1 MQYGSQSM
9 VRPLRRVIVKR
20 PEEAW
25 IDQATI
31 DAQWES
37 LNFID
42 RPDFARA
49 CEEHKRFVEILR
61 ASGAEVLM
69 LDRDSRTNL
78 DSIYTH
84 DPGIVTEHGAI
95 VFQTGKELRR
105 GESSAMAKDLE
116 KWGIPV
122 LATIGGDATAEG
134 GDMLWLDRNTLLV
147 GQGFRTNAAGIAA
160 IRSVLKPFDINV
172 LEFHLPYG
180 SGPRD
185 VLHEM
190 SFVSMLDDDLAIVFL
205 PLMPVPLF
213 QLLQERR
220 VRMVEVAA
228 TEFVTL
234 ACNVLTLS
242 PRDVLMVDGN
252 PLTREI
258 LEAEG
263 CRVQE
268 FSGWEIANKGSGGPT
283 CLTRPLLR
291 S

>member
-1 MQYGSQSM
+1 M
-9 VRPLRRVIVKR
+9 VAPLRRVAVKS
-20 PEEAW
+20 PEQAW

-31 DAQWES
+31 DSQWES

-42 RPDFARA
+42 RPDFLRA
-49 CEEHKRFVEILR
+49 VEEHKQLVHLLR
-61 ASGAEVLM
+61 DSGAEVLF
-69 LDRDSRTNL
+69 LERDSRTNL

-84 DPGIVTEHGAI
+84 DAGIVTEHGAI

-105 GESSAMAKDLE
+105 GEGPALANDLE
-116 KWGIPV
+116 KWGVPI
-122 LATIGGDATAEG
+122 LAKIDGAATAEG
-134 GDMLWLDRNTLLV
+134 GDMLWLDRHTLLI
-147 GQGFRTNAAGIAA
+147 GQGFRTNRAGIEA
-160 IRSVLKPFDINV
+160 IRSVLKPFDIRV

-190 SFVSMLDDDLAIVFL
+190 SFLSMLDDDLAMVFL

-213 QLLQERR
+213 QLLQERK
-220 VRMVEVAA
+220 VKMIEVAA

-242 PRDVLMVDGN
+242 PRNLLMVEGN
-252 PLTREI
+252 PITREI

-268 FSGWEIANKGSGGPT
+268 FPGSEIANKGSGGPT
-283 CLTRPLLR
+283 CLTRPVLR
-291 S
+291 G